1 MRTTR
6 HLARHGY
13 RGQGRETRRPRR
25 RACILRRSD
34 QYEHTV
40 RSEAEALAGA
50 GFDVDVVCMRS
61 AGSPRRAVVNGVTVI
76 RMPVRLR
83 SGTAGKAI
91 GYGLFFLFAAVH
103 VSIRHIRKPYAV
115 VQANSLPDF
124 LVFAALVPKILG
136 CRVVAYMQEP
146 TPELAAT
153 ILKDKWI
160 TGFLA
165 RVEQWSIQFADHCVT
180 VTEQLKRR
188 YVERGAAEDRI
199 TVVLNCADPDIIL
212 GDWSP
217 SPIASRSGFT
227 VACHGTIADRYGQDT
242 ILHAAR
248 MLRGEIP
255 GLRVVI
261 TGRGPGT
268 EELIRAIASYGLHD
282 IVRFEGWVSQARLND
297 ILYSADVGIIA
308 QKASSYSHLVH
319 TNKMIDYWVFGLP
332 VIASRLRAVS
342 QLYDDRVIEYFEP
355 GNAADLAAAIRRLH
369 ADPER
374 RAELARNGKL
384 AQDRNGW
391 AAQRI
396 IYLSVFD
403 SLLGNVTAQNR
414 REQLASAGMRW
425 TGSGTAA
432 SALFLSASPC
442 LLPLSW
448 LPPPLLSR

>member
-1 MRTTR
+1 MRTTS

-13 RGQGRETRRPRR
+13 RGQRREMQRPRR

-76 RMPVRLR
+76 RAPVRLR

-124 LVFAALVPKILG
+124 LVFAALVPKLLG

-146 TPELAAT
+146 APELAAT
-153 ILKDKWI
+153 ILKDRRISGFLARKDRWI

-180 VTEQLKRR
+180 VTDQLKQR
-188 YVERGAAEDRI
+188 YVERGAAEERI
-199 TVVLNCADPDIIL
+199 TVVLNCADPGIIL
-212 GDWSP
+212 GNWSP
-217 SPIASRSGFT
+217 SPIAGRSGFT
-227 VACHGTIADRYGQDT
+227 AACHGTIADRYGQDT

-248 MLRGEIP
+248 MLRDEIP

-261 TGRGPGT
+261 TGR
-268 EELIRAIASYGLHD
+268 
-282 IVRFEGWVSQARLND
+282 
-297 ILYSADVGIIA
+297 
-308 QKASSYSHLVH
+308 
-319 TNKMIDYWVFGLP
+319 
-332 VIASRLRAVS
+332 
-342 QLYDDRVIEYFEP
+342 
-355 GNAADLAAAIRRLH
+355 
-369 ADPER
+369 
-374 RAELARNGKL
+374 
-384 AQDRNGW
+384 
-391 AAQRI
+391 
-396 IYLSVFD
+396 
-403 SLLGNVTAQNR
+403 
-414 REQLASAGMRW
+414 
-425 TGSGTAA
+425 
-432 SALFLSASPC
+432 
-442 LLPLSW
+442 
-448 LPPPLLSR
+448 